1 MSKDRHESAARQ
13 SPQVAETV
21 LKQYKKE
28 LLDAPLPEPLEN
40 LLAGRQKN
48 ISQKPR

>member
-1 MSKDRHESAARQ
+1 MSKDRQTSADQ
-13 SPQVAETV
+13 SPKTAETV

-28 LLDAPLPEPLEN
+28 LLDAPLPEPLEK

>member
-1 MSKDRHESAARQ
+1 MSKNRQKAAAPSLQ
-13 SPQVAETV
+13 AAETV

-28 LLDAPLPEPLEN
+28 LLDAPLPEPLEK

-48 ISQKPR
+48 ISRKPR